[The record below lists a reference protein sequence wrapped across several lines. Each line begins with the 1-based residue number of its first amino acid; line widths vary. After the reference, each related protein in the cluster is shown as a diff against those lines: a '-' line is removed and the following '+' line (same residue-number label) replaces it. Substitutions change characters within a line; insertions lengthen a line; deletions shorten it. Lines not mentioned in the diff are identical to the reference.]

1 MTIFNQA
8 ITADFERLLPLVD
21 SGDIDRESLA
31 QACSD
36 AAHRKQDVESI
47 LRHEYLIPR
56 LKILKTLAQYYNC
69 HWIEYDERLPVPP
82 ELLAGLDPVIL
93 CTSHWFPIIKE
104 GKTVVIAAKDP
115 SEPRIQKEIRK
126 YVPADNYEFRVALG
140 EDIRNFIQDFLNSVP
155 EHIIG
160 NERTGLAYW
169 RNTMA
174 RWRTRLACYRT
185 DFAKARTHLSLLR
198 WGFGLIGLGRALLHV
213 QNLSYIPYD
222 WVMIA
227 SGAIIIILGLSTYL
241 RTKTSVLHP
250 PKHQTLIEVTGACLY
265 FLEGYQFAEL
275 KPKDTTPKRTM
286 LARLGDSLPNFCVF
300 IEPSLDNKVR
310 SSLAHERTSLAG
322 QRTVF
327 GCYRTIYARAR
338 TGLAFIR
345 TGVTFVS
352 IGLGFIEYFGLSL
365 LTILDSALVITG
377 LLMIIDGAIWY
388 WPARKEQ
395 GEAAK
400 YTPLV

>member
-1 MTIFNQA
+1 MTISNPT
-8 ITADFERLLPLVD
+8 TATEFERFIPLVD
-21 SGDIDRESLA
+21 AGHINREELSR
-31 QACSD
+31 ACAD
-36 AAHRKQDVESI
+36 AVSRRLDVESI

-56 LKILKTLAQYYNC
+56 RKILKSLTRFYNC
-69 HWIEYDERLPVPP
+69 QGVEYDERLPVPP
-82 ELLAGLDPVIL
+82 ELLQKLDATRL
-93 CTSHWFPIIKE
+93 CASHWFPIIKDGE
-104 GKTVVIAAKDP
+104 TVVIAARDP
-115 SEPRIQKEIRK
+115 QDPLVKKEVRK
-126 YVPADNYEFRVALG
+126 YVPAKSYDFRVALG
-140 EDIRNFIQDFLNSVP
+140 EDIRNFIQDYLNSVP

-185 DFAKARTHLSLLR
+185 DFARARTHLSLLR

-213 QNLSYIPYD
+213 STTSIPYD

-227 SGAIIIILGLSTYL
+227 SGGIIIILGLSTYL
-241 RTKTSVLHP
+241 RTKTSVLRP
-250 PKHQTLIEVTGACLY
+250 PRHQTLVEVTGANLY
-265 FLEGYQFAEL
+265 FLEGYQFAEYKPADI
-275 KPKDTTPKRTM
+275 KPKQTM
-286 LARLGDSLPNFCVF
+286 LSRLGNSLPNFCVF

-322 QRTVF
+322 QRTIA
-327 GCYRTIYARAR
+327 GCYRTIYARSR

-352 IGLGFIEYFGLSL
+352 IGLGFINYFGLSL
-365 LTILDSALVITG
+365 LTILDSTLVITG
-377 LLMIIDGAIWY
+377 LLMIADGAVWY

-395 GEAAK
+395 GEAEK
-400 YTPLV
+400 YNPVV